1 MEGTYHIGTRLT
13 SGCERIDIE
22 ACLCQARD
30 EGIYV
35 GTVSFHRK
43 VESGNQGKVASVLMV
58 EIFFFQIGGH
68 LLRSTEV
75 AAVFAVVEHV
85 LQQWDGRLVILVSPP
100 VGSGDVA
107 QVELGIPVV
116 VLVAVLEILP

>member
-1 MEGTYHIGTRLT
+1 M
-13 SGCERIDIE
+13 
-22 ACLCQARD
+22 
-30 EGIYV
+30 

-85 LQQWDGRLVILVSPP
+85 LPQWDGRLVILVSPP

-107 QVELGIPVV
+107 QVE
-116 VLVAVLEILP
+116 

>member
-58 EIFFFQIGGH
+58 VIFFFQLGGH
-68 LLRSTEV
+68 LLRCTEV

-107 QVELGIPVV
+107 QVEEGIPVV

>member
-100 VGSGDVA
+100 VGSGNVA
-107 QVELGIPVV
+107 QVE
-116 VLVAVLEILP
+116 